1 MPKIVSF
8 LPRLKT
14 QRFYDDDKL
23 AQLQLVYDSARQ
35 ELGIDTDDPRR
46 EALATLIFQTAEHTG
61 DTAQLLSRVV
71 NLYRNRA

>member
-46 EALATLIFQTAEHTG
+46 EALAILIFQTAEHTG